1 MYLRSYIVVTIYVKT
16 SEGHLNSLQ
25 TMYFAYDVA
34 IMTGTGEC
42 FLISYFYSFKTDI
55 PINKMFTV
63 LFHKNIFLSPQNE
76 YVRFQVSPLC
86 HCTVNPHDTA
96 FQLHLYKACVIIF

>member
-34 IMTGTGEC
+34 IMTGTGK
-42 FLISYFYSFKTDI
+42 SYIAICVNVSF
-55 PINKMFTV
+55 
-63 LFHKNIFLSPQNE
+63 S
-76 YVRFQVSPLC
+76 
-86 HCTVNPHDTA
+86 
-96 FQLHLYKACVIIF
+96 